1 MEHTTFRERLCHLR
15 DLSGL
20 RQAEIS
26 ALCNLSDSAAGHLF
40 TGRNDFPSAETA
52 LELAR
57 VFGVTTDY
65 LLRGIGSPDPS
76 EVSAA
81 VSSAVAQR
89 PEIKARVEKRTARGC
104 DPNDIADAARAA
116 EVSP

>member
-1 MEHTTFRERLCHLR
+1 MEHTTFRDRLCHLR

-40 TGRNDFPSAETA
+40 TGRNDYPSAETA

-65 LLRGIGSPDPS
+65 LLRGVGSPDPS
-76 EVSAA
+76 GVAVAVAAA
-81 VSSAVAQR
+81 VALH
-89 PEIKARVEKRTARGC
+89 PEVKARVERRTARDV
-104 DPNDIADAARAA
+104 DPHAIADVARA
-116 EVSP
+116 EVTP

>member
-1 MEHTTFRERLCHLR
+1 MEHTTFRDRLCHLKE
-15 DLSGL
+15 LSGL

-76 EVSAA
+76 A
-81 VSSAVAQR
+81 VTSAVAAAVALH
-89 PEIKARVEKRTARGC
+89 PEVKARVEKRSMRGT
-104 DPNDIADAARAA
+104 DPHAIAD
-116 EVSP
+116 EVA

>member
-1 MEHTTFRERLCHLR
+1 MEHTTFRDRLCHLR
-15 DLSGL
+15 DISGL

-65 LLRGIGSPDPS
+65 ILRGYGSPNAD
-76 EVSAA
+76 EVEAA
-81 VSSAVAQR
+81 VMVAVAQH
-89 PEIKARVEKRTARGC
+89 PEIKARVERRTMRGV
-104 DPNDIADAARAA
+104 DSSIVAD
-116 EVSP
+116 EVA